1 MDVPRIRWSRRD
13 GHARCGPGRA
23 VRACAVLIT
32 IPVLLA
38 GAPAR
43 ADGTFSA
50 DDKRAIV
57 QGFLSRAARLD
68 AGDIHSQLT
77 GVMGLIAAERESSL
91 LDFSLGGQNVGIA
104 RAPNPLGAS
113 EQADPQQPPNDQGPP
128 PHAQSSGRNEPA
140 VETVNDGNS
149 NNFTDSDRLYRAPLL
164 RPTDLLFG
172 FRQPQ
177 QRETVYDLDS
187 ARFALASELGGDAA
201 RTLMKPMRFN
211 FWLASK
217 GGGEF
222 SGAHDP
228 SASTRPDGW
237 ALSTGAHYKITPRTM
252 FGALF
257 RARSTAGSAPGLA
270 ATTELESYG
279 VGLYGG
285 WALGDNITFSALGVY
300 ERGDNA
306 VTIDGGSGRY
316 GSDQLSLSANLKG
329 YWRFGNWWLAP
340 SASVTWNRTASEAY
354 LDSAG
359 DAVGSGAADTAQ
371 ATFGPQIGYVFHGD
385 EYVKAIR
392 PRVALTGIYSF
403 LDTGT
408 RELSGGTIPGNRG
421 LYGQALGG
429 VDIWLNNRM
438 TMNLDAG
445 YDGIG
450 APDMEAWTVRGKVAI
465 PFR

>member
-1 MDVPRIRWSRRD
+1 
-13 GHARCGPGRA
+13 
-23 VRACAVLIT
+23 
-32 IPVLLA
+32 
-38 GAPAR
+38 
-43 ADGTFSA
+43 
-50 DDKRAIV
+50 
-57 QGFLSRAARLD
+57 
-68 AGDIHSQLT
+68 
-77 GVMGLIAAERESSL
+77 MGLIAEERESSL
-91 LDFSLGGQNVGIA
+91 LDFSLSGQNVGVA
-104 RAPNPLGAS
+104 RTPNPLGAS
-113 EQADPQQPPNDQGPP
+113 EQAAPQQLPSEPRQPGPP
-128 PHAQSSGRNEPA
+128 PHAEPPGHGDPDVNPVNE
-140 VETVNDGNS
+140 GNS
-149 NNFTDSDRLYRAPLL
+149 NSFADTDRLYRAPLL

-201 RTLMKPMRFN
+201 RTLMKPMKFN

-222 SGAHDP
+222 SGPYDP
-228 SASTRPDGW
+228 GDNRRPDGW
-237 ALSTGAHYKITPRTM
+237 ALTTGAHYKITPKTM

-257 RARSTAGSAPGLA
+257 RARSAAGNAPGLA

-285 WALGDNITFSALGVY
+285 WALTDNITFSALGAY
-300 ERGDNA
+300 GRGHNA
-306 VTIDGGSGRY
+306 VTIDGGSGTY

-359 DAVGSGAADTAQ
+359 DAVDAGTADTAQ
-371 ATFGPQIGYVFHGD
+371 ATFGPQIGYVFYGD
-385 EYVKAIR
+385 EYIKAIR

-408 RELSGGTIPGNRG
+408 RELSGGAIPGTRG
-421 LYGQALGG
+421 LYGQALAG

-450 APDMEAWTVRGKVAI
+450 APDMEAWTVRGKVAV

>member
-1 MDVPRIRWSRRD
+1 M
-13 GHARCGPGRA
+13 
-23 VRACAVLIT
+23 T
-32 IPVLLA
+32 MPVLLA
-38 GAPAR
+38 GTPAR

-77 GVMGLIAAERESSL
+77 GVMGLIAAERQSSL
-91 LDFSLGGQNVGIA
+91 LDFSLAGRNVGVA
-104 RAPNPLGAS
+104 RTPNPTGAS
-113 EQADPQQPPNDQGPP
+113 EQAAPPSNDSGGPSHPPGHNDRGGHWGQG
-128 PHAQSSGRNEPA
+128 
-140 VETVNDGNS
+140 S
-149 NNFTDSDRLYRAPLL
+149 NRFADADRLYRAPLL

-172 FRQPQ
+172 FRQPE
-177 QRETVYDLDS
+177 QREAVYDLDS

-201 RTLMKPMRFN
+201 QALMKPTRFN

-217 GGGEF
+217 DGGGAF

-228 SASTRPDGW
+228 GATKRPDGW
-237 ALSTGAHYKITPRTM
+237 ALSTGAHYKITPKTM

-270 ATTELESYG
+270 ATTDLESYG

-285 WALGDNITFSALGVY
+285 WSLGDNITFSALGVY

-306 VTIDGGSGRY
+306 VMIDGGSGRY

-329 YWRFGNWWLAP
+329 YWRFGNWWLSP

-359 DAVGSGAADTAQ
+359 DAVDSGAADTAQ

-421 LYGQALGG
+421 LYGQALAG

-450 APDMEAWTVRGKVAI
+450 TADMEAWTVRGRMEI

>member
-1 MDVPRIRWSRRD
+1 MDVPQS
-13 GHARCGPGRA
+13 GPGRA
-23 VRACAVLIT
+23 VRACAVLIAM
-32 IPVLLA
+32 PVLLTS
-38 GAPAR
+38 APAR

-68 AGDIHSQLT
+68 AGDIHSHLT
-77 GVMGLIAAERESSL
+77 GVMGLIAEERESSL
-91 LDFSLGGQNVGIA
+91 LDFSLAGQNVGVV
-104 RAPNPLGAS
+104 RTPSPLGAS
-113 EQADPQQPPNDQGPP
+113 EQAAPQQPSDDSGPP
-128 PHAQSSGRNEPA
+128 PHAQSQATPPGHDDPVVDR
-140 VETVNDGNS
+140 TNDGS
-149 NNFTDSDRLYRAPLL
+149 NNFADADSLYRAPLL

-201 RTLMKPMRFN
+201 RTLIKPMRFN

-222 SGAHDP
+222 SSSYDPGANK
-228 SASTRPDGW
+228 RPDGW
-237 ALSTGAHYKITPRTM
+237 ALSTGAHYKITPKTM

-285 WALGDNITFSALGVY
+285 WALGDNITFSALGAY
-300 ERGDNA
+300 ERGHNA
-306 VTIDGGSGRY
+306 VTIDGGSGTY

-340 SASVTWNRTASEAY
+340 SASVTWNRTVSEAY

-359 DAVGSGAADTAQ
+359 DAVDSGAADTAQ
-371 ATFGPQIGYVFHGD
+371 ATFGPQIGYVFYGD

-408 RELSGGTIPGNRG
+408 RELSGGTIPGARG
-421 LYGQALGG
+421 LYGQALAG

-438 TMNLDAG
+438 TMNFDAG

-450 APDMEAWTVRGKVAI
+450 AEDMEAWTVRGKVAI

>member
-1 MDVPRIRWSRRD
+1 MDVPQIRWSRRD
-13 GHARCGPGRA
+13 GHARRGSGGA
-23 VRACAVLIT
+23 LRACAVLIT
-32 IPVLLA
+32 MPVLLA

-50 DDKRAIV
+50 EDKRSIV

-68 AGDIHSQLT
+68 AGDIHSHLT
-77 GVMGLIAAERESSL
+77 GVMGLIAEERDSSL
-91 LDFSLGGQNVGIA
+91 LDFSLSGQNVGVA
-104 RAPNPLGAS
+104 RSPNPLGGS
-113 EQADPQQPPNDQGPP
+113 EEATPQQPPKDSRRSSHTQSPAQNDPD
-128 PHAQSSGRNEPA
+128 
-140 VETVNDGNS
+140 VETVHDGNS
-149 NNFTDSDRLYRAPLL
+149 NNFADSDRLYRAPPL

-222 SGAHDP
+222 SSAYDP
-228 SASTRPDGW
+228 GTNRRPDGW
-237 ALSTGAHYKITPRTM
+237 ALSTGAHYKITPKTM

-270 ATTELESYG
+270 ASTDLESYG

-285 WALGDNITFSALGVY
+285 WALSDNITFSALGAY

-316 GSDQLSLSANLKG
+316 GSDQLSLSANLRG

-359 DAVGSGAADTAQ
+359 DAVDSGAADTAQ

-408 RELSGGTIPGNRG
+408 RELSGGAIPGTRG
-421 LYGQALGG
+421 LYGQALAGI
-429 VDIWLNNRM
+429 DIWLNNRM
-438 TMNLDAG
+438 TMNFDAG
-445 YDGIG
+445 YEGIG
-450 APDMEAWTVRGKVAI
+450 APDMEAWTVRGKMAI